1 MVDFDAVVLDPVHQ
15 TFGELAVLSI
25 GSSSY
30 DVVVIDNTK
39 GVSVEDG
46 SIAGM
51 HTIRPAVD
59 VRRSV
64 LVSHGITP
72 GVLVGGQIVF
82 ATTAW
87 RIKSVIEN
95 GLELR
100 LIVMQ
105 DD

>member
-1 MVDFDAVVLDPVHQ
+1 MLDFDAVALDPVYQ

-25 GSSSY
+25 GSSNY

-59 VRRSV
+59 VRRSA
-64 LVSHGITP
+64 LASHGLDAAQ
-72 GVLVGGQIVF
+72 LVGGQIVF

-87 RIKSVIEN
+87 RIKSVVEN

>member
-1 MVDFDAVVLDPVHQ
+1 MVDFDAVVLDPVYQ

-25 GSSSY
+25 GPSSY
-30 DVVVIDNTK
+30 DIVVIDNTK

-51 HTIRPAVD
+51 HTIRPAID
-59 VRRSV
+59 VRRSA

-72 GVLVGGQIVF
+72 AVLVGGQIVF

-95 GLELR
+95 GIQLR

>member
-1 MVDFDAVVLDPVHQ
+1 MIDFDAVVLDPVYQ
-15 TFGELAVLSI
+15 TFGAMAVLSI

-30 DVVVIDNTK
+30 AVVVIDNTK
-39 GVSVEDG
+39 GVTVEDG

-59 VRRSV
+59 LRRSA
-64 LVSHGITP
+64 LASHGIDAAQ
-72 GVLVGGQIVF
+72 VVGGQIVF

-105 DD
+105 DG